1 MHAVLT
7 GISVLLLG
15 QLSTLFEKRRPG
27 KVDSTAPSQESEQVV
42 AAPEEADSPATVV
55 PITTSTSN
63 FRHYRATDIQRVA
76 ASLMANSSLLVTGEA
91 GSGKSV
97 LAKAVVDQLFDEG
110 YQVALIE
117 TATPKQ
123 MLVEIAEQ
131 LGIETRNLEGKG
143 LSAEK
148 LKTALAHYFQ
158 QQVAFLVVDDAH
170 LCELKFRNWL
180 KSLKRQ
186 NVPMLLLATEPPRTD
201 VFINLPRIELA
212 PLPDYAIREL
222 MEQTALERNINLK
235 QSDLAKLQQR
245 AGGNPMLAARA
256 IDEEYLGLEVEAG
269 DHRRYLDIT
278 PFIVVIGAICVIV
291 RFIGLGTGSQLLY
304 VIGGIAA
311 TVFFTLGRVLYSVPS
326 EGRRIR

>member
-1 MHAVLT
+1 MI

-15 QLSTLFEKRRPG
+15 QIISPFEKRRRPSL
-27 KVDSTAPSQESEQVV
+27 VDSTAPTQETEQAV
-42 AAPEEADSPATVV
+42 AAPEETDSLTTVA
-55 PITTSTSN
+55 PTTNSNPN
-63 FRHYRATDIQRVA
+63 FRHYRATDIQRVVA
-76 ASLMANSSLLVTGEA
+76 YLKANASLLVTGEA

-97 LAKAVVDQLFDEG
+97 LAKAVVEQLLDEG
-110 YQVALIE
+110 YQVAFIE

-143 LSAEK
+143 LTAEK
-148 LKTALAHYFQ
+148 LKTALAYYFQ
-158 QQVAFLVVDDAH
+158 KNVAFLVVDDAH

-201 VFINLPRIELA
+201 VFINLPRTELT
-212 PLPDYAIREL
+212 PLADYAIREL
-222 MEQTALERNINLK
+222 MEQAALERNINLK

-278 PFIVVIGAICVIV
+278 PFIVVIGAIFIII
-291 RFIGLGTGSQLLY
+291 RFIGLGTGNQLLY
-304 VIGGIAA
+304 ILGGIAA
-311 TVFFTLGRVLYSVPS
+311 TFFLTIGRLLYSVPR